1 MPDIENGWNEYQKL
15 VISQLND
22 CRSRL
27 STIERRLTRMEVDV
41 GMLRVKATAWGA
53 VAGTIPATLM
63 WLMVSYG

>member
-1 MPDIENGWNEYQKL
+1 MPDDTNGWNEYQKL
-15 VISQLND
+15 VISQLHD

-53 VAGTIPATLM
+53 IAGTIPATLM
-63 WLMVSYG
+63 WMLMSHG